1 MHPNTYIDL
10 TILTTG
16 SEIGQKFT
24 ENDSTSRDHLLYLA
38 FIADLMVAIVGLT
51 STFSTN
57 IKFFKII

>member
-24 ENDSTSRDHLLYLA
+24 ENDSTSRNHLFDLA
-38 FIADLMVAIVGLT
+38 FIAGLMVAIVEST
-51 STFSTN
+51 STFSIN